1 MSEHAFDRLTEKQ
14 KECLRL
20 VLRRNSS
27 KEIASELGISPHT
40 VDARLKG
47 ALKALGTASRFEAAR
62 ILATYEAAH
71 IRGLAYQLPNLS
83 SQHEIG
89 EFPVPN
95 ENWPEREPNAEQIN
109 GVTWNWLFPLPTA
122 NQPVASFTPAQKLA
136 SVIVIVMATVF
147 IMGSLLTSYE
157 ALSGILGPAQ

>member
-1 MSEHAFDRLTEKQ
+1 MTEHTFERLTEKQ

-47 ALKALGTASRFEAAR
+47 ALKTLGTTSRFEAAR
-62 ILATYEAAH
+62 MLAQYEVTH
-71 IRGLAYQLPNLS
+71 IRGLAYQLPNLPN
-83 SQHEIG
+83 QHEIG
-89 EFPVPN
+89 DFPVLG
-95 ENWPEREPNAEQIN
+95 ENWPEREADAERIK
-109 GVTWNWLFPLPTA
+109 GITWGWLFPLPTA
-122 NQPVASFTPAQKLA
+122 SQPVASFTPAQKLA

-157 ALSGILGPAQ
+157 ALSGILGPGK

>member
-1 MSEHAFDRLTEKQ
+1 MTAPLFDRVTDKQ

-27 KEIASELGISPHT
+27 KEIALELGISSHT

-62 ILATYEAAH
+62 LLAEYEVTH
-71 IRGLAYQLPNLS
+71 IRGLAYQPPNLPNQPEFGDS
-83 SQHEIG
+83 PEHES
-89 EFPVPN
+89 
-95 ENWPEREPNAEQIN
+95 NAEQIE
-109 GVTWNWLFPLPTA
+109 GVNWGWLFPIPTTS
-122 NQPVASFTPAQKLA
+122 QPVASFTPVQKLA
-136 SVIVIVMATVF
+136 SVLVIMVATVF

-157 ALSGILGPAQ
+157 ALSSILGAGK

>member
-1 MSEHAFDRLTEKQ
+1 MTEHAFDRLTEKQ

-47 ALKALGTASRFEAAR
+47 ALKTLHTVSRFEAAR
-62 ILATYEAAH
+62 MLAKHEAGG
-71 IRGLAYQLPNLS
+71 IRGLAYQPPNLPNPY
-83 SQHEIG
+83 EVG
-89 EFPVPN
+89 DFPHLGQDVA
-95 ENWPEREPNAEQIN
+95 ERESKTDQIEKMN
-109 GVTWNWLFPLPTA
+109 WGWLFPLPTA
-122 NQPVASFTPAQKLA
+122 NRPKAAFTPAQKLA
-136 SVIVIVMATVF
+136 SVILIVMITVF

-157 ALSGILGPAQ
+157 ALSDILGPGK